1 MSKVIITFEVPIT
14 HSFISTEKITHS
26 GSDLSNILAW
36 AVTYGKS
43 FIANILQISKLEWIN
58 LPNTQCAHITTY
70 TKNILSK

>member
-43 FIANILQISKLEWIN
+43 FIANILQISKAGMDQFTKYSVCTHNN
-58 LPNTQCAHITTY
+58 LH
-70 TKNILSK
+70 